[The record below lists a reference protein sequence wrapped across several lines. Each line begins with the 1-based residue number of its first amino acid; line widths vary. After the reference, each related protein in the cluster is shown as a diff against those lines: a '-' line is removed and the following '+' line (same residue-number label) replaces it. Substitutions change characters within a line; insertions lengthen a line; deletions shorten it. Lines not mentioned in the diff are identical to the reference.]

1 MASHSGALSAPLPFA
16 GLALVVLVGTAGPG
30 VAQQSDTLRM
40 SEVVAE
46 ARQANPGLMAAR
58 HQAEAARQRVAP
70 ASALPDPMLSFG
82 FMNRPVGGLTRTDVQ
97 MTMNTVQLSQRF
109 PWPGARGFSG
119 ERQAHLAL
127 ADAFEA
133 DELEGSLIARVKTA
147 YYRMA
152 YMDRA
157 IAILFGTRELLRD
170 FLEVAEARYAVGT
183 GVQQDVLQAQV
194 AIAQTSADVTVMEQ
208 DRLALA
214 ARFNSL
220 LGRPATTAVGALELP
235 DPRDGLP
242 GVEEMLGV
250 AAANRPAFEAARRRA
265 LAAESA
271 YGLADRSRY
280 PDITVT
286 IAYGQRPA
294 FADLATLMVGVDL
307 PVFSGSKQSRV
318 RDEMLALQSVEAAR
332 EVDLYNETHA
342 QLAELRAR
350 AERARTLSE
359 LYRTS
364 ILPQASAAVESSLS
378 AYRVGSVDYM
388 TLLSN
393 QMTVNRF
400 LVERVR
406 LAAEHAQ
413 TLAEID
419 ALLGANRGELP

>member
-1 MASHSGALSAPLPFA
+1 MASHSGAQSAPLPFA
-16 GLALVVLVGTAGPG
+16 GLALVALVGTAGPG

-40 SEVVAE
+40 AEVVAE

-58 HQAEAARQRVAP
+58 NQAEAARQRVAP
-70 ASALPDPMLSFG
+70 AGALPDPMLSFG

-119 ERQAHLAL
+119 ARQAHLAV

-147 YYRMA
+147 YYRVA

-157 IAILFGTRELLRD
+157 IAILLGTRGLLQD
-170 FLEVAEARYAVGT
+170 FLEVAEARYTVGT

-194 AIAQTSADVTVMEQ
+194 AIAQTSVDLTVMEQ

-235 DPRDGLP
+235 DSRDGLP
-242 GVEEMLGV
+242 SVEEMLGV